1 MAPRIRNAT
10 RKPSTTTGMAMAREN
25 LVAQSATSTSS
36 KTRSPNASPNWPSTA
51 SRPAAITLP
60 DDVNGA

>member
-1 MAPRIRNAT
+1 MA
-10 RKPSTTTGMAMAREN
+10 SEN

-36 KTRSPNASPNWPSTA
+36 KTRSPSASPNWPSTA